1 MKSEIPPVRPA
12 VKPDENQKTKP
23 AEPELLGPGMI
34 TFYNGQLGVYY
45 LH

>member
-1 MKSEIPPVRPA
+1 MKREIQTVRPPE
-12 VKPDENQKTKP
+12 KPDENQKTKP